1 MLMRSL
7 LFLFLALWY
16 FFLRLL
22 PSSPDGSAY
31 GLGDVIGVRVDLRA
45 CSIEFFKNGVAQ
57 GVAFTNVD
65 PALGP
70 FYPAIS
76 MHAVRATV
84 KFIPH

>member
-1 MLMRSL
+1 MRRASL
-7 LFLFLALWY
+7 VRVAS
-16 FFLRLL
+16 FFSVSL
-22 PSSPDGSAY
+22 PLPPDGSAY
-31 GLGDVIGVRVDLRA
+31 GLGDVIGVRIDLRA
-45 CSIEFFKNGVAQ
+45 QSIEFFKNGVSQ

-76 MHAVRATV
+76 LHAVRATV